1 MTKLIVLILLLASAA
16 AVGQKDTPGEYI
28 HASLLQGKK
37 RSLIGWSGRE
47 HSFTMDM
54 AARSVKPS
62 DLPEFVNIDGLIVQS
77 TLLPVPQGIDL
88 RHLNPSR
95 QKDLLTKYM
104 KDELDYYRK
113 KLREKYSQ
121 SESEPLTIKG
131 RVFLLWYFDMPEN
144 NKMIKRQV
152 YLSTLFFDH
161 VMDLNIPIFE
171 VNDFARARSLL
182 VKMAGSLKT
191 YNKHVDLALLS
202 RQLNK

>member
-1 MTKLIVLILLLASAA
+1 MTKLIMPILLLISAV
-16 AVGQKDTPGEYI
+16 AVGQKNSPGEYV

-77 TLLPVPQGIDL
+77 TLLPVPQDIDL
-88 RHLNPSR
+88 GHLNPSR
-95 QKDLLTKYM
+95 EKDLLTKYM

-121 SESEPLTIKG
+121 SGSEPMTIKG

-144 NKMIKRQV
+144 SKMVKRQV
-152 YLSTLFFDH
+152 YLSTLFYDQ
-161 VMDLNIPIFE
+161 VMDLNIPIFKAD
-171 VNDFARARSLL
+171 DFARARALL
-182 VKMAGSLKT
+182 VKMAGSLKI
-191 YNKHVDLALLS
+191 YNKHIDLALLS
-202 RQLNK
+202 KQLNK